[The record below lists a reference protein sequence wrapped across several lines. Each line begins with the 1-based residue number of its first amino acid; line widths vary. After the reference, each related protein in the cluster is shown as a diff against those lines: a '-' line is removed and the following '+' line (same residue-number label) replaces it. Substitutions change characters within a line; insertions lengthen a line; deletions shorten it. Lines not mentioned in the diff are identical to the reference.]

1 MNAEI
6 QVTAN
11 NALTLPQDAI
21 VSYEN
26 KSYVF
31 KVKGNRTY
39 EIVEVKPG
47 VSADG
52 FVELM
57 ASGSELKNQTF
68 VTNGAYSL
76 LMKMKNTSEDE

>member
-57 ASGSELKNQTF
+57 AGGSELKNQTF